1 MHSGFPVKVFSIW
14 AFLGDPEFTGLLLQ
28 EFKLNYRNMGV

>member
-1 MHSGFPVKVFSIW
+1 MHGGFPVKVFSIW

-28 EFKLNYRNMGV
+28 DFKIKLQNMGV